1 MFFMFYILLQL
12 CKFLK
17 TLHATPRVTYIEKE
31 IKLNFCT
38 PKQVHAH
45 YNRSLNFI
53 LSLNVITSVRVDAIV
68 IKQRRLFSN
77 PQMIPKSMNCHILC
91 LPRVPY
97 FTNAMSLSIINI
109 ILILIYILSLNV
121 ITFVRV
127 DATSSEDTTSYST
140 VFIRNLVFLSNFLY
154 LIITYKSSYGI
165 TYFKP

>member
-1 MFFMFYILLQL
+1 MFFMFYILSQL

-17 TLHATPRVTYIEKE
+17 TLHATPPRVTYIEKE

-109 ILILIYILSLNV
+109 ILILICILSLNV

-127 DATSSEDTTSYST
+127 DATSPQDTTSY
-140 VFIRNLVFLSNFLY
+140 
-154 LIITYKSSYGI
+154 
-165 TYFKP
+165 

>member
-97 FTNAMSLSIINI
+97 FTNAMRLSKRYI
-109 ILILIYILSLNV
+109 ILILIAAMMVGLVS
-121 ITFVRV
+121 T
-127 DATSSEDTTSYST
+127 T
-140 VFIRNLVFLSNFLY
+140 VFFLR
-154 LIITYKSSYGI
+154 IIYNCS
-165 TYFKP
+165 F

>member
-97 FTNAMSLSIINI
+97 FTNAMSLSRIKI

-127 DATSSEDTTSYST
+127 DAILGHNKIVNSINEKPC
-140 VFIRNLVFLSNFLY
+140 FSNKFA
-154 LIITYKSSYGI
+154 
-165 TYFKP
+165 

>member
-97 FTNAMSLSIINI
+97 FTNAISLSRINI
-109 ILILIYILSLNV
+109 TLILTYILSLNF
-121 ITFVRV
+121 IIFVRV
-127 DATSSEDTTSYST
+127 NARHNIILDSINKKPCFSDKFALPYSY
-140 VFIRNLVFLSNFLY
+140 R
-154 LIITYKSSYGI
+154 
-165 TYFKP
+165 

>member
-97 FTNAMSLSIINI
+97 FTNAMSLSRINI
-109 ILILIYILSLNV
+109 ILILIQGDV
-121 ITFVRV
+121 IQSQTFSAVWAYV
-127 DATSSEDTTSYST
+127 KCLIS
-140 VFIRNLVFLSNFLY
+140 FFLSQGHHHTRSL
-154 LIITYKSSYGI
+154 S
-165 TYFKP
+165 

>member
-17 TLHATPRVTYIEKE
+17 TLHTTPRVTYIEKE

-97 FTNAMSLSIINI
+97 FTNAMSLSLVNI

-127 DATSSEDTTSYST
+127 DAIGHNKIVNSINKKPCFSNKFALPYSY
-140 VFIRNLVFLSNFLY
+140 R
-154 LIITYKSSYGI
+154 
-165 TYFKP
+165 

>member
-17 TLHATPRVTYIEKE
+17 TLHTTPRVTYIEKE

-121 ITFVRV
+121 ITFVK
-127 DATSSEDTTSYST
+127 TSSEDTTLYST
-140 VFIRNLVFLSNFLY
+140 VFIRNLAFLSNFLY
-154 LIITYKSSYGI
+154 LIVRDMGSYGI